1 MRYTHAMSE
10 KKPVGRP
17 PSGND
22 RRLVVRVSAAIDAA
36 LDARV
41 ASLNA
46 SPGSSGDHDRASVVR
61 AMLVRELRAE
71 LRAVG

>member
-1 MRYTHAMSE
+1 MSQR
-10 KKPVGRP
+10 KTPGRP

-22 RRLVVRVSAAIDAA
+22 RRLVVRVSEAIDVA

-41 ASLNA
+41 AALNSA
-46 SPGSSGDHDRASVVR
+46 PGSSGDHDRASVVR

-71 LRAVG
+71 LKAQ